1 MGVLIV
7 IQDPVADFAA
17 PGILLPPPELGDR
30 TRPGQA
36 LSSGYSSP
44 KDSHAAGGYASQVP
58 EQVPEQAPEQ
68 VQQFGQPV
76 QPVEPAT
83 ATLNVTVPEGVGP
96 GSAVTVNAPDGQVFE
111 VIVPDGVGVGDT
123 FAVQYVPIG

>member
-83 ATLNVTVPEGVGP
+83 ATLNVTVRWQFERGLNP
-96 GSAVTVNAPDGQVFE
+96 SACVSACPNWQQKFLLS
-111 VIVPDGVGVGDT
+111 
-123 FAVQYVPIG
+123 